1 MMINRIKKGYILIAL
16 SVGSIMS
23 CQSCSSGKDVEG
35 AIILPP
41 KPVTVED
48 KNWTFETTP
57 TWADEF
63 DYTGLPAS
71 DKWDYDLGGSG
82 WGNNEK
88 QYYTNSLNNVS
99 VGNGLL
105 SITARKENMN
115 GMAYTSTRLVS
126 RNKLDVL
133 YGRIEVKAKLP
144 TGRGTWP
151 AIWMLPTDR
160 AYGDWPKS
168 GEIDIMEHVGYD
180 QNNVHFTTHT
190 EAYYFKINT
199 QKTSTKMIPDAST
212 AFHIYRVDWTPYAI
226 RGYYDNVLVFEFV
239 NEGTG
244 YKVWPFDKRFHLLM
258 NLAVGGDWGGAQGID
273 DTIFPQKM
281 DVDYVRYYRMIEK

>member
-1 MMINRIKKGYILIAL
+1 MMFKRIKKGYFLIAL
-16 SVGSIMS
+16 SAGSILS
-23 CQSCSSGKDVEG
+23 CQSCSSGKDVEEPV
-35 AIILPP
+35 IIPP
-41 KPVTVED
+41 KPVVVED
-48 KNWTFETTP
+48 KNWAFESTP

-63 DYTGLPAS
+63 DYTGLPLS

-88 QYYTNSLNNVS
+88 QYYTNSLSNVS
-99 VGNGLL
+99 VANGLL
-105 SITARKENMN
+105 SITAKKENMN

-180 QNNVHFTTHT
+180 QNNVHFSTHT

-212 AFHIYRVDWTPYAI
+212 AFHLYRVDWTPYAI

-244 YKVWPFDKRFHLLM
+244 YKVWPFDKRFHLLL
-258 NLAVGGDWGGAQGID
+258 NLAIGGDWGGAQGID
-273 DTIFPQKM
+273 DSIFPQKM
-281 DVDYVRYYRMIEK
+281 DVDYVRYYKMIDK

>member
-1 MMINRIKKGYILIAL
+1 MMIKKITKGYFLMAL

-23 CQSCSSGKDVEG
+23 CQSCSSGKEVEE
-35 AIILPP
+35 AVIIPP

-48 KNWTFETTP
+48 KNWSFESTP

-88 QYYTNSLNNVS
+88 QYYTNSINNVS

-115 GMAYTSTRLVS
+115 GMSYTSTRLVS

-133 YGRIEVKAKLP
+133 YGRFEIKAKLP

-212 AFHIYRVDWTPYAI
+212 AFHLYRVDWTPYAV

-258 NLAVGGDWGGAQGID
+258 NLAIGGDWGGAQGID
-273 DTIFPQKM
+273 DSIFPQKL
-281 DVDYVRYYRMIEK
+281 DVDYVRYYKMIDK

>member
-1 MMINRIKKGYILIAL
+1 MKIVLVRKGYALIAIAAAF
-16 SVGSIMS
+16 VMS
-23 CQSCSSGKDVEG
+23 CQSCSSGKEEE

-41 KPVTVED
+41 TPTVVVD
-48 KNWTFETTP
+48 KNWTFEASP
-57 TWADEF
+57 FWADEF
-63 DYTGLPAS
+63 DYTGLPL
-71 DKWDYDLGGSG
+71 DTKWDYDLGGSG

-88 QYYTNSLNNVS
+88 QLYTNSPSNVN
-99 VGNGLL
+99 VGGGLL
-105 SITARKENMN
+105 TITAKKENVN
-115 GMAYTSTRLVS
+115 GMAYTSTRLVT

-160 AYGDWPKS
+160 AYGEWPKS

-180 QNNVHFTTHT
+180 QNKVHFSTHT

-199 QKTSTKMIPDAST
+199 AKTSSRTIPDAST
-212 AFHIYRVDWTPYAI
+212 AFHLYRVDWTPYAI
-226 RGYYDNVLVFEFV
+226 RGYFDNVLVFEFA

-244 YKVWPFDKRFHLLM
+244 YKVWPFDKRFHVLL
-258 NLAVGGDWGGAQGID
+258 NLAIGGDWGGAQGID
-273 DTIFPQKM
+273 DSIFPQKFEI
-281 DVDYVRYYRMIEK
+281 DYVRYYKMIEK

>member
-1 MMINRIKKGYILIAL
+1 MIKKIKKGYFLMAL

-23 CQSCSSGKDVEG
+23 CQSCSSGKDVEE
-35 AIILPP
+35 AIIIPP

-48 KNWTFETTP
+48 KNWSFESTP

-63 DYTGLPAS
+63 DYTGLPAT

-88 QYYTNSLNNVS
+88 QYYTNSINNVS

-115 GMAYTSTRLVS
+115 GMSYTSTRLVS

-133 YGRIEVKAKLP
+133 YGRFEIKAKLP

-212 AFHIYRVDWTPYAI
+212 AFHLYRVDWTPYAV

-258 NLAVGGDWGGAQGID
+258 NLAIGGDWGGAQGID
-273 DTIFPQKM
+273 DTIFPQKL
-281 DVDYVRYYRMIEK
+281 DVDYVRYYKMIDK